1 MVSGYDIVKPV
12 RTGTAFHTVPAAD
25 GQRRRKGRQLLVL
38 QSGHRFDLHL
48 GIQFLHA
55 DQTFRK
61 DNAEPSLWNPTRSFP
76 VLA

>member
-1 MVSGYDIVKPV
+1 M
-12 RTGTAFHTVPAAD
+12 GTAFHTVPAANR
-25 GQRRRKGRQLLVL
+25 QRRCKDRQLLIL
-38 QSGHRFDLHL
+38 QGGHRFDLHL